1 MLVAL
6 YFLEIEERKMKQET
20 REERIKRMI
29 EERNNGQTPVA
40 PAVASPVSEPV
51 IQDDDEARLISR
63 ENEQRIKDAS
73 KKSAEI
79 AAQSAQVASKLARQG
94 WSKGLKAIDDLKAKS
109 AARAEEKRVAQLQRD
124 AEAEE
129 EQRSVDKS
137 DVVSEEQHETPS
149 ASKPARPRW
158 LTPKL
163 AIITVGLVIVG
174 VGAAWFV
181 RHQRNGEPT
190 VQAPIAAETTTET
203 PPVEAVQVFPV
214 VEAVLPEPASVPPAE
229 LPPLPPAT
237 PTLTETVVAPV
248 APKAAERP
256 QIAPAPK
263 ASTQKSKPKPVPASA
278 TEQEKEWQKDASK
291 KLDEWGF

>member
-1 MLVAL
+1 
-6 YFLEIEERKMKQET
+6 MKQET

-40 PAVASPVSEPV
+40 PPVASPVSEPIV
-51 IQDDDEARLISR
+51 QDDDEARLISR

-79 AAQSAQVASKLARQG
+79 AAQSAQVASKLAKQG
-94 WSKGLKAIDDLKAKS
+94 WNKGLKAIDDLKAKS
-109 AARAEEKRVAQLQRD
+109 AARAEQKRVAQLQKD
-124 AEAEE
+124 TEVEE
-129 EQRSVDKS
+129 EQRSVDAS
-137 DVVSEEQHETPS
+137 DAVSEEQHETLS
-149 ASKPARPRW
+149 ASKPVRPRW

-190 VQAPIAAETTTET
+190 VQAPIAAEKTTEA
-203 PPVEAVQVFPV
+203 PPVEVVQVVPI
-214 VEAVLPEPASVPPAE
+214 EAVLPKPAPVPPTE

-237 PTLTETVVAPV
+237 PTEQPAPAEVVVAPV
-248 APKAAERP
+248 APKPIQRP
-256 QIAPAPK
+256 QVIPVPK
-263 ASTQKSKPKPVPASA
+263 VAAKKSQPKPTPAH
-278 TEQEKEWQKDASK
+278 QEKEWQKDASK
-291 KLDEWGF
+291 KLDKWGF

>member
-1 MLVAL
+1 
-6 YFLEIEERKMKQET
+6 MKQET

-40 PAVASPVSEPV
+40 PAVASPV

-79 AAQSAQVASKLARQG
+79 AAQSAQVASKLAKEG
-94 WSKGLKAIDDLKAKS
+94 WSKGLKALEDLKAKA
-109 AARAEEKRVAQLQRD
+109 AARAEEKRVAQLQKS

-129 EQRSVDKS
+129 EQRSVDES
-137 DVVSEEQHETPS
+137 DAVSAEQHERPS
-149 ASKPARPRW
+149 ASKSVRLRW

-163 AIITVGLVIVG
+163 AIITVGLIIVG

-181 RHQRNGEPT
+181 RHQRNDEPT
-190 VQAPIAAETTTET
+190 VQAPIAAVKAIEA
-203 PPVEAVQVFPV
+203 PQVEVVQVMPT
-214 VEAVLPEPASVPPAE
+214 EAVLPEPAPVPPTE
-229 LPPLPPAT
+229 LPPLPPTA
-237 PTLTETVVAPV
+237 PTVQSALTETVVAPV
-248 APKAAERP
+248 TPKPIQRP

-263 ASTQKSKPKPVPASA
+263 APRQKSQPKPVPASA